1 MPYFPSQN
9 FVWIP
14 EPAAKLL
21 VKITFPVVQIECFQW
36 KNIQIPALIFSLAI
50 IHLKIKA
57 VNSQLPVKK
66 TCKINMIYIDEF
78 F

>member
-1 MPYFPSQN
+1 
-9 FVWIP
+9 
-14 EPAAKLL
+14 
-21 VKITFPVVQIECFQW
+21 
-36 KNIQIPALIFSLAI
+36 LAI